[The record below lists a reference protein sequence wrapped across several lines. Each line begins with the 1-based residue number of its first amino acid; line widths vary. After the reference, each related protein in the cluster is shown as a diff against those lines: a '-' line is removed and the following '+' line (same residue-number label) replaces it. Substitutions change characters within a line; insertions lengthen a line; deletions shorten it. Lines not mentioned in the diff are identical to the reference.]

1 MDIASDILICNC
13 IWLQNMFPVFAV
25 RVFLLLSTQSASA
38 VGMTCFRIIFFLHTL
53 FITNVMSV
61 ARLANHLAPSLS
73 CRPIQIG
80 KNFYYSKYLNKVE
93 NDASEILCV

>member
-38 VGMTCFRIIFFLHTL
+38 VVMTCFRIITY
-53 FITNVMSV
+53 VMSV

-73 CRPIQIG
+73 CRPIQVG

-93 NDASEILCV
+93 NDASEILCL